1 MNKSV
6 IHLVAGARPNFIKSA
21 PLLRQLQLHP
31 ERFETLLVHTGQHY
45 NYELSQLFFEQLKMR
60 KPDIYLDVGSGSHAF
75 QTAQIMI
82 KVEELLI
89 EQKPDLVIVFG
100 DVNSTMAAAIVA
112 AKLCIDIAHVEAGL
126 RSFDNTMPEEIN
138 RIITDRLSQY
148 LFVTE
153 ESGIR
158 NLQNE
163 GTADSRIFFAG
174 NIMIDSLIDNFK
186 LAGKSTILNE
196 LSLKPREY
204 AALTLHRPANVDD
217 EATLK
222 KIFAILAKI
231 GKSISIVFP
240 CHPRTHKRLKEFGL
254 LNNINKDSLKIIE
267 PIGYLDFLKLQSESK
282 FVLTDSGGIQEET
295 TYMRIPCITLR
306 ENTERP
312 VTVEAGSNT
321 LTGIDKAKILDAVNQ
336 IISGNYKAGSVPELW
351 DGQAAK
357 RIVDVLLENLHG
369 NS

>member
-1 MNKSV
+1 MTKITLIV
-6 IHLVAGARPNFIKSA
+6 GARPNFMKSA
-21 PLLRQLQLHP
+21 PLLKQFQLHP
-31 ERFETLLVHTGQHY
+31 EKFETSLVHTGQHY
-45 NYELSQLFFEQLKMR
+45 DYELSQLFFEQLKMR
-60 KPDIYLDVGSGSHAF
+60 KPDIYLDVGSGSQAF
-75 QTAQIMI
+75 QTARIMI

-163 GTADSRIFFAG
+163 GMADSRIFFAG
-174 NIMIDSLIDNFK
+174 NIMIDSLINNIEE
-186 LAGKSTILNE
+186 ARKSNILKE
-196 LSLKPREY
+196 LSLKPKEY
-204 AALTLHRPANVDD
+204 ATLTLHRPVNVDD
-217 EATLK
+217 EVTLK
-222 KIFAILAKI
+222 KIFAILAEI
-231 GKSISIVFP
+231 GKRISIVFP
-240 CHPRTHKRLKEFGL
+240 CHPRTQNKLKEFGL
-254 LNNINKDSLKIIE
+254 LNNINKDALKIIE

-295 TYMRIPCITLR
+295 TYLRIPCVTLR
-306 ENTERP
+306 ENM
-312 VTVEAGSNT
+312 
-321 LTGIDKAKILDAVNQ
+321 
-336 IISGNYKAGSVPELW
+336 
-351 DGQAAK
+351 
-357 RIVDVLLENLHG
+357 
-369 NS
+369 